1 MSKIR
6 RVLVVG
12 GGVGGLTAAT
22 AFAQRGVEVVLNERR
37 PVFDGPG
44 IGLGQPANA
53 LRVYD
58 ALGVLPEI
66 LSTGFIYDHMSIFD
80 PNRELIVKHKFLLGD
95 ERIPA
100 VCALSRLRLHEIL
113 LAAAQRAGV
122 EVSIGVTISEIHED
136 NDRVT
141 VDFSNGQTESF
152 DLLAGF
158 DGIRSATRLHLVGTA
173 FAPRPSG
180 YGAWR
185 LQVPRPHYVRGMEFL
200 QGIGSK
206 TGAMA
211 LSTDVMYIFHIR
223 PEAPDALFERQDK
236 NRAIDTLRRGKR
248 IDRKHEE
255 LGEAMAERERTTPD
269 LAAAIDDDIGDDL
282 LRLVLPACHPV
293 LSMEARVAL
302 TLRLLGGLTTPEIS
316 RAYFVTEATMQQRI
330 VRAKKTLADAGV
342 AFEMPREAERAERLA
357 SVLEVIYLIFNEG
370 YAATAGDDWV
380 RPELCNDA
388 LRLGR
393 ILVGL
398 VPNEPEAFGLLAL
411 MEVQASRFAARI
423 GPDGQPIVAAAG

>member
-113 LAAAQRAGV
+113 LVAAQRAGV
-122 EVSIGVTISEIHED
+122 EVSLGVTISEIHED

-158 DGIRSATRLHLVGTA
+158 DGIRSATRLHIVGTA
-173 FAPRPSG
+173 FG
-180 YGAWR
+180 F
-185 LQVPRPHYVRGMEFL
+185 RGR
-200 QGIGSK
+200 
-206 TGAMA
+206 
-211 LSTDVMYIFHIR
+211 V
-223 PEAPDALFERQDK
+223 
-236 NRAIDTLRRGKR
+236 GKR
-248 IDRKHEE
+248 IRA
-255 LGEAMAERERTTPD
+255 LCVSASCSG
-269 LAAAIDDDIGDDL
+269 DIN
-282 LRLVLPACHPV
+282 A
-293 LSMEARVAL
+293 
-302 TLRLLGGLTTPEIS
+302 TL
-316 RAYFVTEATMQQRI
+316 
-330 VRAKKTLADAGV
+330 
-342 AFEMPREAERAERLA
+342 
-357 SVLEVIYLIFNEG
+357 
-370 YAATAGDDWV
+370 
-380 RPELCNDA
+380 
-388 LRLGR
+388 
-393 ILVGL
+393 
-398 VPNEPEAFGLLAL
+398 
-411 MEVQASRFAARI
+411 
-423 GPDGQPIVAAAG
+423 